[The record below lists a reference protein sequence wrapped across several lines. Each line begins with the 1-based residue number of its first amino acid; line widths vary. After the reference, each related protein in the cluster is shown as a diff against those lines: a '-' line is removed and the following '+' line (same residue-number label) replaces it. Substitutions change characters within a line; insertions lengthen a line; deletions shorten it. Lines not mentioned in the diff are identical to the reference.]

1 MRFLLS
7 IEVNSHPLQPVEGSG
22 GVYSNAISIG
32 SGFFPLGSDGLGFAS
47 GLVFQPNGE
56 RGPLMNLR
64 PSLGTRWNTKK
75 QIHLAF
81 SPVLPFH
88 PCSEELRREW
98 HRSPRVLMRTGQGDG
113 WLPALCTR
121 PTPGLARRAHA
132 QESVSRRKLGLDGQ
146 TNG

>member
-64 PSLGTRWNTKK
+64 PSFFQKHPGPGWVAGHQGILFLVQYENMHPFSLSLRCSG
-75 QIHLAF
+75 LA
-81 SPVLPFH
+81 V
-88 PCSEELRREW
+88 
-98 HRSPRVLMRTGQGDG
+98 V
-113 WLPALCTR
+113 TR
-121 PTPGLARRAHA
+121 PLRGVSPLECCIAASARALGPTVSPLPSRLSALVLS
-132 QESVSRRKLGLDGQ
+132 SVRD
-146 TNG
+146 